1 MLKVTISHYKSLCK
15 IGEELKGVC
24 WNNDVGYIIGINKN
38 EFDATAAKQWR
49 NLTIYIFNI
58 NIYK

>member
-1 MLKVTISHYKSLCK
+1 MHGSRGITDFSAD
-15 IGEELKGVC
+15 LKGVC